1 VILIVGNSGTD
12 SANKGTDSANK
23 GTDGPSKDTD
33 GPSKGTDSARS
44 VLIVQI
50 SVQIMLHDHAP
61 LGRPRLLPSA
71 PLHECGGEPG
81 PGEDVARG

>member
-1 VILIVGNSGTD
+1 
-12 SANKGTDSANK
+12 
-23 GTDGPSKDTD
+23 
-33 GPSKGTDSARS
+33 
-44 VLIVQI
+44 
-50 SVQIMLHDHAP
+50 VQIMLHDHAP